1 MKTRCENCN
10 KSLQPNSLMA
20 FIYKY
25 ECMFCIDCVKNILK
39 EKCPNC
45 GGDFKQRIPL
55 ISQP

>member
-1 MKTRCENCN
+1 MKTICESFN
-10 KSLQPNSLMA
+10 KSLQPNSLKA
-20 FIYKY
+20 FICKY
-25 ECMFCIDCVKNILK
+25 ECTFCIDCVKNILR

>member
-1 MKTRCENCN
+1 
-10 KSLQPNSLMA
+10 MA
-20 FIYKY
+20 FICKY
-25 ECMFCIDCVKNILK
+25 EYTFCIDCVKNILK